1 MECAHHRRGS
11 VCSRPLAAALLVII
25 KGLYLPPH
33 AVAVQ
38 LVPFGKVVNF
48 DEFGALLAAR
58 GPYLEWHNTI
68 KVGVSE

>member
-1 MECAHHRRGS
+1 MLTAVFVPFGNRDH
-11 VCSRPLAAALLVII
+11 VAVLA
-25 KGLYLPPH
+25 GLYLPPH

-38 LVPFGKVVNF
+38 LVPFGRPVNF

-68 KVGVSE
+68 KVPV